1 MNGARRNLWVVM
13 LPLWQKKTTTR
24 FFSVSLLFASILSFP
39 PASQSTS
46 PTTRSTFLE
55 DDDDGLG
62 NGPDDPQAV
71 VSRFV
76 PIYGLRPPAATAG
89 WQPEAAVAAAWP
101 STKAYSTSS
110 NGSDVGKFTDAC
122 CQKRI
127 LDGSGKQV

>member
-39 PASQSTS
+39 PASQSAS

-76 PIYGLRPPAATAG
+76 PIYGLQLG
-89 WQPEAAVAAAWP
+89 AVAAQSSCCRRAAWP

>member
-13 LPLWQKKTTTR
+13 LPLWQKKTR
-24 FFSVSLLFASILSFP
+24 FFSVSLLFSSIPSFP
-39 PASQSTS
+39 PASQSAS

-89 WQPEAAVAAAWP
+89 WQPKAAVAAAP
-101 STKAYSTSS
+101 PGRQRKLIAPLQMAPMLENSLMPVAKNVS
-110 NGSDVGKFTDAC
+110 
-122 CQKRI
+122 
-127 LDGSGKQV
+127 